1 MSGLENKF
9 SLFQVSLSQEQIE
22 QWTPLS
28 CTKDN
33 PGNCAPTT
41 LALTGVL
48 PRSEAQEISD
58 FGIKANY
65 KNPFT
70 TEGVEYTGV
79 SPYEMTEILTNAI
92 PRFDLIESDFTPIND
107 VYTLLDQQLLQM
119 NATILFF
126 YNYYRG
132 ENGNII
138 HDYYGNRMY
147 ANGHAVTIGKD
158 SNLNVFLF
166 EAQHGDKRYVNEE
179 VTTYIQ
185 KYDVFKYWLSKNKN
199 KRLFSELAF
208 ESSTRKNANPE
219 QVSKR
224 VRRGGAKKRKTN
236 RKSKVRYTLKK
247 NKKVTK
253 RKRR

>member
-48 PRSEAQEISD
+48 PRSEAQAISD

-70 TEGVEYTGV
+70 TKGVEYTGV

-92 PRFDLIESDFTPIND
+92 PRFDLIESDFTPISD

-126 YNYYRG
+126 YNYKRNTDGSVIRY
-132 ENGNII
+132 
-138 HDYYGNRMY
+138 DYE
-147 ANGHAVTIGKD
+147 NGHAVTIGKD

-185 KYDVFKYWLSKNKN
+185 KYDVFKYWLSKDNK

-208 ESSTRKNANPE
+208 ESSTRKNTNPE

-236 RKSKVRYTLKK
+236 RKSKVSYTLKK